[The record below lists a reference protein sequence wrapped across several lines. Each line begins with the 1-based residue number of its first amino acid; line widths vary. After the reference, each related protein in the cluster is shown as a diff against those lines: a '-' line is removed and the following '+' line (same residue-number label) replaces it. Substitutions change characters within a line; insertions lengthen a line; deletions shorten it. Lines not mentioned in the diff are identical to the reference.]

1 MIICSKCQADNPSE
15 DKICQSCGAK
25 LLPGE
30 SIKERLGTLIIGIV
44 ACLVAGLIAYFLIR
58 NPEITESSEICL
70 FSDPSAWM
78 FASAFGLITAIVS
91 AVRKTPEF
99 RKYESRAKRH
109 QELEPDQ
116 SLMDFSR
123 AIELAP
129 DKHKAALIKS
139 RADLYQALGREEE
152 SLKDQLTYMEAE
164 GAYESSSSFV
174 TALGGDK
181 DTYVDQTI
189 KAERKKMISEGKI
202 KGVAYCTKC
211 QQAVELNEK
220 LKCPLHPKAGLVN
233 ATYVLPQELD
243 KTLESVGTAAA
254 EEVKKLKKR
263 RRIILIVIGVIL
275 MLCVVIPLLTSIL
288 LE

>member
-1 MIICSKCQADNPSE
+1 MIICPKCQANNSSE
-15 DKICQSCGAK
+15 DKICQSCGVN
-25 LLPGE
+25 LLPGVT
-30 SIKERLGTLIIGIV
+30 IKERLGTLIIGIV
-44 ACLVAGLIAYFLIR
+44 ACVVAGVVAYFLFQ

-70 FSDPSAWM
+70 FSDPFAWL
-78 FASAFGLITAIVS
+78 FASGFGLITAIV
-91 AVRKTPEF
+91 AAIRKTPDF
-99 RKYESRAKRH
+99 RKYENRAKRH
-109 QELEPDQ
+109 LDSFPEQ
-116 SLMDFSR
+116 SLTDYSH

-139 RADLYQALGREEE
+139 RADLNQALGREEE
-152 SLKDQLTYMEAE
+152 SLKDQLAYMESE

-189 KAERKKMISEGKI
+189 KSERKKLISEGKI

-220 LKCPLHPKAGLVN
+220 LKCSLHPKSGLVN
-233 ATYVLPQELD
+233 ATFILPQELD
-243 KTLESVGTAAA
+243 KTSERVGTAAA
-254 EEVKKLKKR
+254 EEVKKTKKR